1 MPFIK
6 WPSIESFKDVYK
18 HAMRNHV
25 ETLTFRG
32 KIKLHGT
39 KAAIRIDADGITAE
53 KRTSDVFPDADNAGF
68 ARFVQDECA
77 ARIAHYLPNIGMTIH
92 GEWAGP
98 GIQRSDAIT
107 DTDRKRFFVFAIE
120 FHADDYLMLDPG
132 VITQQLTAIGLLPH
146 SAINVLPWATEATT
160 INILNQ
166 PECQAFITKQV
177 MYVDGVI
184 GVEDPYVKEMFGV
197 SGHGEGLVFYN
208 VSALTRSWREWLFKV
223 KSEAH
228 SVNKDKQRDRVA
240 PAKPEGMDEFVEMF
254 FTEQRFEQMLNEHLD
269 GVADKTKFGD
279 FIGAVM
285 RDVQKEST
293 NELELADFA
302 WKDVAK
308 YGINTVKLWFFTKCD
323 AI

>member
-208 VSALTRSWREWLFKV
+208 VSALTRSW
-223 KSEAH
+223 
-228 SVNKDKQRDRVA
+228 
-240 PAKPEGMDEFVEMF
+240 
-254 FTEQRFEQMLNEHLD
+254 HLD